1 MINNLEKRLQDIK
14 RFVADEWCNS
24 HYANIPN
31 LEEHLALGKELFGN
45 DLDYI
50 RSEIKHCQDNSFQ
63 LANKYCRNYC
73 LNELLKLSSQVIP
86 QI

>member
-1 MINNLEKRLQDIK
+1 MINNLKKRLQDIK
-14 RFVADEWCNS
+14 DFVADEYCNS

-45 DLDYI
+45 DLKYI
-50 RSEIKHCQDNSFQ
+50 RTEIKHYQGDELE
-63 LANKYCRNYC
+63 LANKYCMS
-73 LNELLKLSSQVIP
+73 ELLKLSCQVIP